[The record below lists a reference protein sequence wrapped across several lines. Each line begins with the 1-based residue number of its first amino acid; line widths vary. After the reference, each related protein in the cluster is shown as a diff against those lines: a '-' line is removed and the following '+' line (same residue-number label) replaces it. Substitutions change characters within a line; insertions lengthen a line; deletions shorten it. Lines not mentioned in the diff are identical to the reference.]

1 MGRRGKVRKGKE
13 REMIGYRS
21 QSGPFCF
28 SSYIPLKFSTG
39 AGKRGVNKGKV
50 RLKLMKWKVNI
61 RKGKRGRGF
70 KAGNN

>member
-28 SSYIPLKFSTG
+28 SSYIPLKSSTG
-39 AGKRGVNKGKV
+39 ARKRSKKGKSEAEIDEMES
-50 RLKLMKWKVNI
+50 KYKKK
-61 RKGKRGRGF
+61 RKRRF